1 MQALHTYTDGSV
13 LYSISARRLKD
24 IPIWKGNRILDSKH
38 VAAIK
43 ASVADVRHLD
53 SGFRI
58 IKYSEEDAG
67 GNIVL
72 QQYIIDG
79 QHRITVIKDYFENG
93 LCEPDFMVTVTEKSV
108 TSEADAIAY
117 FNRINN
123 AKPIHFKE
131 DPVLVANK
139 YVEALIKVYPPTRR
153 VQLIKSIKTVRPYLS
168 VDALREAL
176 IVLADRL
183 PVLEEFGPRIMTTNA
198 RLLRELELS
207 LASGKI
213 KDVRA
218 AERCLELSFAL
229 AFDPKLK
236 WLVEICGA

>member
-1 MQALHTYTDGSV
+1 MQALHTYNDGSV
-13 LYSISARRLKD
+13 LYTMSARRLKD
-24 IPIWKGNRILDSKH
+24 IQVWKGNRILDSKH

-43 ASVADVRHLD
+43 ESVADVRNLD

-67 GNIVL
+67 GNTVE
-72 QQYIIDG
+72 QRYIIDG
-79 QHRITVIKDYFENG
+79 QHRIMVIRDYFEEG
-93 LCEPDFMVTVTEKSV
+93 LCEPDFMVTVTEIAV
-108 TSEADAIAY
+108 ASETDAIAY

-139 YVEALIKVYPPTRR
+139 YVEELIKLYPPTRR

-176 IVLADRL
+176 ILLADRL
-183 PVLEEFGPRIMTTNA
+183 PPLDLFGPRVVAANA
-198 RLLRELELS
+198 RLLRDLELA
-207 LASGKI
+207 LANGKI
-213 KDVRA
+213 KDA
-218 AERCLELSFAL
+218 KTAERCLELRFAL
-229 AFDPKLK
+229 AFDARLK